1 MQSDLAVIE
10 PTLKQPTNPG
20 VTVEA
25 ITSISSILCFDSS
38 KAFSRTKGI
47 NSKCFLAAS
56 SGTTPPHFE

>member
-10 PTLKQPTNPG
+10 PTRKQPTNPG
-20 VTVEA
+20 ATVDA
-25 ITSISSILCFDSS
+25 IKSISSILIFDSS
-38 KAFSRTKGI
+38 KALSKSKVY